1 MSNENTEKKPSFD
14 PVKLEQVN
22 VNVDYPM
29 EPDEF
34 EILYKH
40 NCDRHMAHISKF
52 GYPIVTPMFY
62 VVLDD
67 GFIYIS
73 SVQKYRVKIDLTL
86 IANPT
91 SPSASATTA
100 RMPGARRPSRSS
112 ASAEVSFDQELMT
125 KVHWAIIDKYWW
137 ELKGNEELRQAAF
150 KGVHTPNRAIIKVIP
165 NKGSP
170 TSWDFG
176 KMVDSYQRG
185 VWFNEVYKMCQ
196 ALRRAARRR
205 LNHRFIEQGRRAPAL
220 ILSGR

>member
-40 NCDRHMAHISKF
+40 NCYCHMAHISKF

-73 SVQKYRVKIDLTL
+73 SVQKYRAKIDHL
-86 IANPT
+86 IANPKI
-91 SPSASATTA
+91 SVSIQQRRLECPAPEGHPDHRQGRGVPST
-100 RMPGARRPSRSS
+100 RKLDDQGALGHHRQVLVRT
-112 ASAEVSFDQELMT
+112 EG
-125 KVHWAIIDKYWW
+125 H
-137 ELKGNEELRQAAF
+137 EEMRQTAF

-176 KMVDSYQRG
+176 KMVDKLRAGRLVQRDLQ
-185 VWFNEVYKMCQ
+185 VCQ
-196 ALRRAARRR
+196 PATAHTTAVETPF
-205 LNHRFIEQGRRAPAL
+205 HRKGRRVPAR
-220 ILSGR
+220 SFPGR